1 MSKIQ
6 TREVGTDFGPAE
18 RTCRPKF
25 EKIQKAAGADHS
37 GNMVLRAPL
46 TKERKVRAN
55 CTHLR
60 GGRDAGVQL
69 GVLPWSG
76 NG

>member
-6 TREVGTDFGPAE
+6 TRGVGTDFGPSE

-37 GNMVLRAPL
+37 GNMVLRTPL
-46 TKERKVRAN
+46 TKERKVRAY

-60 GGRDAGVQL
+60 GGRDAGVRA
-69 GVLPWSG
+69 GVLPWSCSG
-76 NG
+76 